1 MDTLIELFGY
11 LGSALVIVSM
21 LMTSV
26 LKLRIINTAGSVVCV
41 IYGLIIQSYPTVVM
55 NLALIAINVYGMLKL
70 TNKSP
75 EYHLEVGRA
84 TDATVAFLLKK
95 YKGDMARYFS
105 AFQGAEEGQ
114 TAYLV
119 MNGDLCVGLALGTL
133 REGRLDCTLD
143 YTTPSYRDFSIGQFL
158 YPKLKE
164 LGVEKIVYSGPAGHH
179 ESYMKRM
186 GFVEENGAY
195 IKTL

>member
-41 IYGLIIQSYPTVVM
+41 IYGLIIRSYPTVVM
-55 NLALIAINVYGMLKL
+55 NLALIVINVYGMLKL
-70 TNKSP
+70 RNKSP
-75 EYHLEVGRA
+75 EYHLEVGKP
-84 TDATVAFLLKK
+84 TDAAVTFLLNK
-95 YKGDMARYFS
+95 YNADMIKYFS
-105 AFQGAEEGQ
+105 AFTGPQEGQ

-119 MNGDLCVGLALGTL
+119 MNGDICVGLALGTL
-133 REGRLDCTLD
+133 ENDRLDCTLD

-158 YPKLKE
+158 YPRLKE
-164 LGVEKIVYSGPAGHH
+164 LGIRELTYSGPAGRH
-179 ESYMKRM
+179 EGYLKRM
-186 GFVEENGAY
+186 GFTEENGVY
-195 IKTL
+195 TKLL